1 MLDNLIRRHS
11 LAFVLCIAF
20 LFMSYLCFQQGRT
33 ITSQQTLIR
42 ALFQDSLEL
51 NAIKVKHIQDLIK
64 R

>member
-1 MLDNLIRRHS
+1 MFENVIRRHTV
-11 LAFVLCIAF
+11 AIVLCVAF
-20 LFMSYLCFQQGRT
+20 LFMSYLCIQQGRT
-33 ITSQQTLIR
+33 IASQQTLIH

>member
-1 MLDNLIRRHS
+1 MFDNMIRRHS
-11 LAFVLCIAF
+11 LNIVLCVAF

-33 ITSQQTLIR
+33 IASQQTLIR
-42 ALFQDSLEL
+42 SLFQDSLEL

>member
-1 MLDNLIRRHS
+1 MLENVIRRHS
-11 LAFVLCIAF
+11 LAIILSVAF

-33 ITSQQTLIR
+33 IASQQTLIH

-51 NAIKVKHIQDLIK
+51 NAIKVKHIQELFK